1 MRWNR
6 GIETGYVGARQDG
19 RVIVCSPCGAVVPDE
34 QGPQHSYVPA
44 VPGCWR
50 IFGEVQADEMTRFG
64 YPAEHRLVV
73 DAYMAQHPGDGLD
86 RRDRQSVAVHLVGL
100 CAILEVGMTA
110 DQAMLQL
117 RRVIAPRTEFPL
129 LGKRNDRG
137 SLTITDMLGV
147 VDLDDY
153 AGRARAWGESVWLSW
168 AHEHERIRTWM
179 TP

>member
-1 MRWNR
+1 
-6 GIETGYVGARQDG
+6 
-19 RVIVCSPCGAVVPDE
+19 
-34 QGPQHSYVPA
+34 
-44 VPGCWR
+44 
-50 IFGEVQADEMTRFG
+50 MTRFG